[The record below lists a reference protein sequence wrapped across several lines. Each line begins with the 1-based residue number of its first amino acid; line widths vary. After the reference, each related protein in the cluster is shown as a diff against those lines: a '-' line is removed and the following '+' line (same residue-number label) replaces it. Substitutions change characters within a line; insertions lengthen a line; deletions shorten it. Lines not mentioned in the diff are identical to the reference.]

1 MQIGIFHNIDK
12 KMEPQYKSNFSYQVR
27 SYNKKHYT
35 FDISYILSF
44 LFFYLLSPRVVWLYI
59 SFHVKFFFVVNLLFF
74 ELHLKITSFKKIVY
88 AQRRFNIRYIG

>member
-1 MQIGIFHNIDK
+1 MGKLEIFMQIGIFHNIDK
-12 KMEPQYKSNFSYQVR
+12 KMEPQYKSNFSYQGR

-74 ELHLKITSFKKIVY
+74 ELHEILNVDKKLKF
-88 AQRRFNIRYIG
+88 